1 VTSVPTEGP
10 DAPKRSPGL
19 QNPDMA
25 PTTCFVP
32 VQSNSD
38 VFQRIWELYAAGRGP
53 EILEHL
59 DPAVEWRPVLVDPAA
74 YYGHGG
80 VRTWAGAVR
89 DAWKSVTVVLE
100 ELREVDGCVVA
111 SGRIAAFDYR
121 DEPVVDSVLT
131 CVAEF
136 RRGRVVRAHSF
147 FSVDDA
153 LAWVSAR
160 PALP

>member
-1 VTSVPTEGP
+1 
-10 DAPKRSPGL
+10 
-19 QNPDMA
+19 M
-25 PTTCFVP
+25 FVQ

-59 DPAVEWRPVLVDPAA
+59 DPAVEWRPVLVDPGT
-74 YYGHGG
+74 YQGHTG
-80 VRTWAGAVR
+80 VQTWAGAVR

-111 SGRIAAFDYR
+111 AGRIAAFGHR
-121 DEPVVDSVLT
+121 DEQVVDSVLT

-136 RRGRVVRAHSF
+136 RGGRVVRAHSF

-160 PALP
+160 PVLL

>member
-1 VTSVPTEGP
+1 V
-10 DAPKRSPGL
+10 
-19 QNPDMA
+19 Q
-25 PTTCFVP
+25 

-38 VFQRIWELYAAGRGP
+38 IFQRIWALYAAGRGP

-59 DPAVEWRPVLVDPAA
+59 DPAVEWRPALVDPVP
-74 YYGHGG
+74 YHGHAG
-80 VRTWAGAVR
+80 VRIWAGAVS

-111 SGRIAAFDYR
+111 SGRIAAFDHR
-121 DEPVVDSVLT
+121 DEQVVDSVLT

-136 RRGRVVRAHSF
+136 RHGRVVRAHSF
-147 FSVDDA
+147 FSADAA